1 MNENDKSAELEFVVD
16 EPTEKPAEAPAEKPI
31 EEAAQ
36 EAVDALKELINESN
50 DMPVKEPSTISDE
63 VDQLSDKFE

>member
-1 MNENDKSAELEFVVD
+1 MEE
-16 EPTEKPAEAPAEKPI
+16 PAEKPI

-50 DMPVKEPSTISDE
+50 DIPVKEPSTISDD